1 MQVCTRS
8 EFVRKEQAKFPLFSL
23 CTLTTIETTVS
34 VIMWADSTMDE
45 YAFGQKVLSKKKREE
60 EKGKIR
66 GRDKCSLE
74 MGIEPQ

>member
-1 MQVCTRS
+1 
-8 EFVRKEQAKFPLFSL
+8 
-23 CTLTTIETTVS
+23 
-34 VIMWADSTMDE
+34 MDE

-60 EKGKIR
+60 EKEKIR